1 MKLNTRT
8 LLDLTEKEN
17 NFLKLAQKYEELYD
31 DWTYEELTTWEKIS
45 SKEFKEMIE
54 NLKTKIPDLII
65 PNRKREC
72 KVLHKTETAWR
83 LK

>member
-8 LLDLTEKEN
+8 LLDLTEKET

-54 NLKTKIPDLII
+54 NLKTKIPNLIF
-65 PNRKREC
+65 PSRKREC
-72 KVLHKTETAWR
+72 KVLHKIETAWR